1 MRLAFLLYQYLP
13 HCGMQRDFR
22 RFVEELG
29 QRGHQCRVYCTSWQ
43 DELIAGMELR
53 RVPATALGS
62 HRRHQRYFKWVQA
75 DLVRDPVD
83 GVIGFTKMPGLDV
96 YFAAEPC
103 YLDKALRERG
113 PLYRRSARFRHFANM
128 ELAVFAPTST
138 TDILLTAEAQGE
150 LFEQHYHTPIK
161 RMHLLSP
168 GVAPDRRAPE
178 DAPRQRRAV
187 RASLTLE
194 PQELAL
200 LFVGSEFSTKG
211 LDRAITALA
220 HVSEAQPSVKSR
232 LLVVGQDK
240 QRHFKRLARQLGISE
255 KVEFLGGRDDIT
267 ELMLGADVLVHPAL
281 TEAVGTVLLE
291 ALVAGLPVVAT
302 DVCGYA
308 HHVKAAR
315 AGILLPAPFSQ
326 EQLDRAVMRNIDG
339 VFRAECRR
347 SALQYARL
355 TDLYSMHRLGA
366 DLIENLVG
374 RKRKVVGAGTAI
386 G

>member
-53 RVPATALGS
+53 RVPATALGR

-168 GVAPDRRAPE
+168 GVARRK
-178 DAPRQRRAV
+178 
-187 RASLTLE
+187 T
-194 PQELAL
+194 
-200 LFVGSEFSTKG
+200 
-211 LDRAITALA
+211 
-220 HVSEAQPSVKSR
+220 
-232 LLVVGQDK
+232 
-240 QRHFKRLARQLGISE
+240 
-255 KVEFLGGRDDIT
+255 
-267 ELMLGADVLVHPAL
+267 
-281 TEAVGTVLLE
+281 
-291 ALVAGLPVVAT
+291 
-302 DVCGYA
+302 
-308 HHVKAAR
+308 
-315 AGILLPAPFSQ
+315 
-326 EQLDRAVMRNIDG
+326 
-339 VFRAECRR
+339 
-347 SALQYARL
+347 
-355 TDLYSMHRLGA
+355 
-366 DLIENLVG
+366 
-374 RKRKVVGAGTAI
+374 
-386 G
+386 